1 MFGMGFSEILLI
13 AIIAILFLGPDKLPE
28 AMVQIAKF
36 LNSFKKAV
44 SEAKASFEE
53 EIQIRELREEAL
65 SYRRTLEKSTED
77 IRGFKHAI
85 PNPAKE
91 VSKVLEDLDDPFNG
105 RGIDD
110 EDFEQFAE
118 NEPAEP
124 DIEADT
130 ETDTD
135 RETINTDKNT
145 PKNISTTQDTE
156 KKKKKSGKTE
166 RKTVSG
172 KKKRIKTEQS
182 DV

>member
-91 VSKVLEDLDDPFNG
+91 VSKVFEELDDPFSS

-110 EDFEQFAE
+110 KDFEQFAE
-118 NEPAEP
+118 NEPAE
-124 DIEADT
+124 ADT

-135 RETINTDKNT
+135 RETNNTEKNT
-145 PKNISTTQDTE
+145 RKNISTTQDTE
-156 KKKKKSGKTE
+156 KKKKNSGKTE
-166 RKTVSG
+166 RKAVSG
-172 KKKRIKTEQS
+172 KKRE
-182 DV
+182 